1 MVDSILAA
9 LRTVAYKP
17 CHDVQIELA
26 LAISLLGDVGGGS
39 IRKELVNAGAITIL
53 KTIGKRNPEVAKVAN
68 MAKTSLAGNIWTRN
82 AGQRHVPLFYGYLIH
97 ACLCSSICED
107 CNGS

>member
-82 AGQRHVPLFYGYLIH
+82 AGKRHCSSFYSYFIH
-97 ACLCSSICED
+97 ACLCSSIRKN